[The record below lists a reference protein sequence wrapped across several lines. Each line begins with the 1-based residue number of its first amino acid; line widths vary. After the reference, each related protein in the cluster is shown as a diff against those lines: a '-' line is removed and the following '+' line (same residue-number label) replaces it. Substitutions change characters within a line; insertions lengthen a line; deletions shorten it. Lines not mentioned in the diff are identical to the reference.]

1 MDSDNLR
8 NIIQNSF
15 NQAVQYCDA
24 SELEKLDCEERL
36 RNANRSQVWIETL
49 AKSLLKASQRL
60 ETSAEKYQAFYRK
73 NRKNNH
79 QADNNAQMFGL
90 TEFLFD
96 IVIAEMAEFDTASK
110 KRNIKSKYAKLH
122 AIRKAVWIVECEFQ
136 CKDSRALL
144 LDMNKLVL
152 GRAEHK
158 LFIMSQDES
167 ETQNWAIET
176 FNALSKDD
184 DAKIF
189 LARIPHPCDW
199 GKQHNKVEVFE
210 IPYIKEKKTNKVD
223 ESTEILPQV
232 I

>member
-24 SELEKLDCEERL
+24 SELEKLDCEDRL
-36 RNANRSQVWIETL
+36 RNANRSRVWIETL
-49 AKSLLKASQRL
+49 AKSLLKASQL
-60 ETSAEKYQAFYRK
+60 EISIEKYQAFYRK
-73 NRKNNH
+73 NRKNDH
-79 QADNNAQMFGL
+79 QVDNNAQMFGL

-96 IVIAEMAEFDTASK
+96 IVIAEMVEFDTASK
-110 KRNIKSKYAKLH
+110 KRNIKSKYTKLQV
-122 AIRKAVWIVECEFQ
+122 IRKAVWIIECEFQ
-136 CKDSRALL
+136 RKDSRALL

-167 ETQNWAIET
+167 ETQDWAIET
-176 FNALSKDD
+176 FNVLSKDD

-210 IPYIKEKKTNKVD
+210 IPYIKEKNTNKVD
-223 ESTEILPQV
+223 QSTKILPQV